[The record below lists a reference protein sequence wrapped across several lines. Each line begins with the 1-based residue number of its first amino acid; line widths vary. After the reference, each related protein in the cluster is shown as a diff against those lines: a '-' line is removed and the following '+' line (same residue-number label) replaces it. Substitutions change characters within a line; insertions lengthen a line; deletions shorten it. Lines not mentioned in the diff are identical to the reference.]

1 MDKREREK
9 GGLEDSCHVR
19 DISESSRL
27 RSRKA
32 RDISEQKVLEASSSN
47 LDASSPGETPRTC
60 FMEQTWGLE
69 KVVRLLVQYVHMHSL
84 AVG

>member
-1 MDKREREK
+1 MCVDKREK
-9 GGLEDSCHVR
+9 GGPEDSCHVR

-27 RSRKA
+27 GSRKA

-69 KVVRLLVQYVHMHSL
+69 KVRLLVQYVHSL